1 MRYKMELNG
10 QDLIDHEFLVLSSGS
25 EVIFMV
31 KLKVGRNVFDI
42 DKDDLILDNGACYIL
57 VTKKITKNYSSY
69 SPTVSKKLFT
79 DLKKCEL
86 IFTSE
91 GLRQAAIKKYGNSVI
106 TFWKFNI
113 DQMQK
118 MGY

>member
-1 MRYKMELNG
+1 MLRTG
-10 QDLIDHEFLVLSSGS
+10 DD
-25 EVIFMV
+25 EVV
-31 KLKVGRNVFDI
+31 KLKVGRNIFDI
-42 DKDDLILDNGACYIL
+42 DENDLILDNGACYML
-57 VTKKITKNYSSY
+57 VTQEIIKNYSSY

-91 GLRQAAIKKYGNSVI
+91 GLRQAAIKRYGNSVV
-106 TFWKFNI
+106 TFWEFNI
-113 DQMQK
+113 KKMQK

>member
-1 MRYKMELNG
+1 MA
-10 QDLIDHEFLVLSSGS
+10 
-25 EVIFMV
+25 
-31 KLKVGRNVFDI
+31 KLKVGRKIFDI
-42 DKDDLILDNGACYIL
+42 DKNDLILDNGACYIL
-57 VTKKITKNYSSY
+57 ITQEVTKNYSSY
-69 SPTVSKKLFT
+69 SPIVSKKLFS

-91 GLRQAAIKKYGNSVI
+91 GLRQTAIEKYGNSVV

-113 DQMQK
+113 DRMQK